1 VRCLTFRAAAPARA
15 EADGGKR
22 IRCALF
28 EERSS
33 LPTSAACV
41 VANGVRETLALLIGA
56 PIAMRLFEPAIPSP
70 RAWSTIVCDAALY
83 RVRGN
88 VADAAVVLRAP
99 QACALAAAIFG
110 ERSSE
115 QPARRELSPLENE
128 VVERVVKAIAAN
140 LGVVCGARD
149 NLTVER
155 VTGIASFV
163 TYFELLVEAPVAA
176 RIGIALSREPSA
188 EPRGGLELAHLKN
201 VRVAAPLVLEVGEIA
216 AGTFVRLRPGSF
228 VPVAAVNMQ
237 RCTLA
242 LHGRDFARGS
252 AGISNGRFALLVE
265 TVGESR

>member
-1 VRCLTFRAAAPARA
+1 
-15 EADGGKR
+15 
-22 IRCALF
+22 
-28 EERSS
+28 

-41 VANGVRETLALLIGA
+41 VANGVRETLTSLIGA

-70 RAWSTIVCDAALY
+70 RAWGTIVCDAALY

-88 VADAAVVLRAP
+88 VADAAVVLRAS

-110 ERSSE
+110 EPSSE

-128 VVERVVKAIAAN
+128 VLERVVKAIATN

-149 NLTVER
+149 ALTVER
-155 VTGIASFV
+155 VSGIASFV
-163 TYFELLVEAPVAA
+163 TYFELLVETPVAA

-188 EPRGGLELAHLKN
+188 EPRGGLELAHLKG
-201 VRVAAPLVLEVGEIA
+201 VRVAAPLVLDLGEIA
-216 AGTFVRLRPGSF
+216 AGSLARLRPGSF
-228 VPVAAVNMQ
+228 VPIAPAHMQ

-242 LHGRDFARGS
+242 LDGRGFARGS

-265 TVGESR
+265 AVGESR

>member
-1 VRCLTFRAAAPARA
+1 MGCLHRPGNTGRYRHSEQSVRASPRWEAPEKA
-15 EADGGKR
+15 
-22 IRCALF
+22 I
-28 EERSS
+28 
-33 LPTSAACV
+33 
-41 VANGVRETLALLIGA
+41 ANGVRETLASLIGA
-56 PIAMRLFEPAIPSP
+56 PVAMRLFEPAIPSP

-110 ERSSE
+110 ERSE

-149 NLTVER
+149 VLTVER

-163 TYFELLVEAPVAA
+163 SYFELLVEAPVAA

-228 VPVAAVNMQ
+228 VPVAAANMQ

-242 LHGRDFARGS
+242 LHGRDFARGN
-252 AGISNGRFALLVE
+252 AGVSNGRFALLVE
-265 TVGESR
+265 AVGENR

>member
-1 VRCLTFRAAAPARA
+1 MKCLAFRAPVSPQA
-15 EADGGKR
+15 EVHRGKR
-22 IRCALF
+22 VRSAFF

-41 VANGVRETLALLIGA
+41 VANGVRETLASLIGA
-56 PIAMRLFEPAIPSP
+56 PIAIRLFEPAIPSP
-70 RAWSTIVCDAALY
+70 RAWDTIVYDAALY

-110 ERSSE
+110 EPSLG

-128 VVERVVKAIAAN
+128 VLERVVKAIAAN

-149 NLTVER
+149 ALTVER
-155 VTGIASFV
+155 VAGISSFV
-163 TYFELLVEAPVAA
+163 TYFELLVETPVSA

-201 VRVAAPLVLEVGEIA
+201 VRVAAPLLLDLGEIA
-216 AGTFVRLRPGSF
+216 AGAFVRLRPGSF
-228 VPVAAVNMQ
+228 VPIAADAIE
-237 RCTLA
+237 RCALA
-242 LHGRDFARGS
+242 LDGRGVASGS
-252 AGISNGRFALLVE
+252 AGISSGRFAMLVE
-265 TVGESR
+265 AVGERR

>member
-1 VRCLTFRAAAPARA
+1 M
-15 EADGGKR
+15 
-22 IRCALF
+22 
-28 EERSS
+28 
-33 LPTSAACV
+33 PTSAACV
-41 VANGVRETLALLIGA
+41 VANGVRETLASLIGA
-56 PIAMRLFEPAIPSP
+56 PIAMWLFEPAIPSP

-115 QPARRELSPLENE
+115 QPARRELSPFENE

-140 LGVVCGARD
+140 LGVVCGAREA
-149 NLTVER
+149 LTVER
-155 VTGIASFV
+155 VTGIASFS

-188 EPRGGLELAHLKN
+188 EPRGGLELAHLRN
-201 VRVAAPLVLEVGEIA
+201 VRVCAPLVLEVGEIA
-216 AGTFVRLRPGSF
+216 AGTFVGLRPGSF
-228 VPVAAVNMQ
+228 LPVAAANMQ
-237 RCTLA
+237 RCSLA
-242 LHGRDFARGS
+242 LHGREFARGS

-265 TVGESR
+265 AVGESR